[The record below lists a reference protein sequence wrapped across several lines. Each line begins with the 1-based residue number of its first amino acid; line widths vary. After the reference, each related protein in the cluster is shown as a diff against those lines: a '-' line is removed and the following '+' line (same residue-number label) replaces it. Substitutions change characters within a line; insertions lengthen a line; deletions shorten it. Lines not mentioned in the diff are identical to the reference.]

1 MRREDVLDLLLWL
14 DPAKSPKVVLGVEDW
29 LLGDASGSWEE
40 LSHGDTGA
48 AVTQLQQA
56 LTSAGIP
63 TTVDGLFYDQTQANV
78 RTFQERE
85 NLPVTGVVD
94 DETAAE
100 LDLYSG

>member
-1 MRREDVLDLLLWL
+1 MRREDVLDLLQWL
-14 DPAKSPKVVLGVEDW
+14 DPAKSPMVVLGVEDW
-29 LLGDASGSWEE
+29 LLGDSSGSWQE
-40 LSHGDTGA
+40 LSFGDTGA

-56 LTSAGIP
+56 LNSSGIP
-63 TTVDGLFYDQTQANV
+63 TTVDGLFYDQTEANV
-78 RTFQERE
+78 RTFQDRE